1 MTTLWSVLIA
11 VAVVFATYT
20 LVAPL
25 LLNRGR
31 FSKGFRVMCPERN
44 LFARVAAKASGAAL
58 ASAYGAKRLP
68 VRSCDLL
75 KSGEKCDGVCLKTA

>member
-11 VAVVFATYT
+11 IVAVFGAYT
-20 LVAPL
+20 LAAPL

-31 FSKGFRVMCPERN
+31 FNKGFRVMCPERK
-44 LFARVAAKASGAAL
+44 LFARVQANASAAAL

-68 VRSCDLL
+68 VRACDLL
-75 KSGEKCDGVCLKTA
+75 KSGESCDGVCMRSA